1 MVYAGFACPMSH
13 IDYKVAPV
21 GTRRTM
27 HLGQIVVAAARDWL
41 DDKAPRLAAA
51 LSYYTAFSLPPL
63 LVALIGIAG
72 IAFGADLVSAR
83 IVDQMGGL
91 VGTESAE
98 LLGSAIAEARQTTG
112 TGWAV
117 ALGVAVLL
125 VAASG
130 VFAQL
135 QDALNTIWDVQP
147 KPGGGVWRLIQK
159 RLLSLAAVLGAGFLL
174 LVSLAV
180 SAATAAMADLA
191 RNIQSLAP
199 FVTILDVVVSLLVIT
214 ALFAL
219 IFKYLPDVRIKWRDV
234 WIGAFITACLFIAGK
249 YAIGFYLGTSDVG
262 SAYGVAGS
270 LIIIMVW
277 IYYSSL
283 IVFFGAEL
291 TQIWTKRKE
300 GFVRPVVGAEVA
312 AGSQDKRHP
321 GQKSEAPGVLVLG
334 AFFTGWLLGR
344 RRPK

>member
-1 MVYAGFACPMSH
+1 MPHV
-13 IDYKVAPV
+13 DYKGALV
-21 GTRRTM
+21 GTRRKM
-27 HLGQIVVAAARDWL
+27 HLGQVVVAAARDWL
-41 DDKAPRLAAA
+41 EDKAPRLAAA

-72 IAFGADLVSAR
+72 IAFGADEVSAR

-91 VGTESAE
+91 VGTESAK

-117 ALGVAVLL
+117 ALGVAILL
-125 VAASG
+125 IAASG

-147 KPGGGVWRLIQK
+147 KPGGGIWRLLQK

-191 RNIQSLAP
+191 RNMESLAP

-300 GFVRPVVGAEVA
+300 VFVRPVSGAEVA
-312 AGSQDKRHP
+312 TGSPDERHP
-321 GQKSEAPGVLVLG
+321 PQKSEAPGVLVLG

-344 RRPK
+344 RRPR

>member
-1 MVYAGFACPMSH
+1 
-13 IDYKVAPV
+13 
-21 GTRRTM
+21 M
-27 HLGQIVVAAARDWL
+27 HLGQVAVAAARDWI

-72 IAFGADLVSAR
+72 LAFGADEVSAR
-83 IVDQMGGL
+83 IVHQMGGL

-98 LLGSAIAEARQTTG
+98 LLGSAITEARQTTG

-147 KPGGGVWRLIQK
+147 KPGGGIWHLIQK

-191 RNIQSLAP
+191 RNMESLAP

-234 WIGAFITACLFIAGK
+234 WIGAFITAGLFIAGK

-300 GFVRPVVGAEVA
+300 GSVRPVVGAEVA
-312 AGSQDKRHP
+312 TGSQDKRP
-321 GQKSEAPGVLVLG
+321 GQKTEAPGVLVLG

-344 RRPK
+344 RRSK

>member
-1 MVYAGFACPMSH
+1 MNLGRLL
-13 IDYKVAPV
+13 ID
-21 GTRRTM
+21 
-27 HLGQIVVAAARDWL
+27 AAKDWM
-41 DDKAPRLAAA
+41 DDKAPRLGAA

-72 IAFGADLVSAR
+72 VALGADVVTER

-91 VGTESAE
+91 VGSESAE
-98 LLGSAIAEARQTTG
+98 LLGTAIAEARQTTG

-117 ALGVAVLL
+117 ALGVGLL
-125 VAASG
+125 IIAASG

-135 QDALNTIWDVQP
+135 QDALNTIWEVQA
-147 KPGGGVWRLIQK
+147 KPGGGIWRLVQK

-180 SAATAAMADLA
+180 SAATAALVDLA
-191 RNIQSLAP
+191 GSVQSLAP
-199 FVTILDVVVSLLVIT
+199 FVAALDLVVSLLVIT
-214 ALFAL
+214 VLFAL
-219 IFKYLPDVRIKWRDV
+219 IFKFLPDVRIKWGDV
-234 WIGAFITACLFIAGK
+234 WIGALITAVLFIAGK
-249 YAIGFYLGTSDVG
+249 FAIGFYLGTSDVG

-291 TQIWTKRKE
+291 TQVWSKRHE
-300 GFVRPVVGAEVA
+300 RAVQPVAGAEPASPRSKVA
-312 AGSQDKRHP
+312 PTQSQNEP
-321 GQKSEAPGVLVLG
+321 APAWLVLG
-334 AFFTGWLLGR
+334 AFASGWLLGR
-344 RRPK
+344 RRSK

>member
-1 MVYAGFACPMSH
+1 
-13 IDYKVAPV
+13 
-21 GTRRTM
+21 M
-27 HLGQIVVAAARDWL
+27 HLGRLVIEAAKDWL

-63 LVALIGIAG
+63 LVVLIGIAG
-72 IAFGADLVSAR
+72 IAFGAETVSER
-83 IVDQMGGL
+83 IVDQMRGL

-98 LLGSAIAEARQTTG
+98 LLSTAIAEARQTTG

-117 ALGVAVLL
+117 ALGVGFLII
-125 VAASG
+125 AASG

-135 QDALNTIWDVQP
+135 QDALNAIWDV
-147 KPGGGVWRLIQK
+147 KPRAGGGIWRLLQK

-180 SAATAAMADLA
+180 STATAALA
-191 RNIQSLAP
+191 ELAGNIESLAP
-199 FVTILDVVVSLLVIT
+199 LVATLDVVISLVVIT
-214 ALFAL
+214 VLFAL
-219 IFKYLPDVRIKWRDV
+219 IFKFLPDVRIRWGDV
-234 WIGAFITACLFIAGK
+234 WLGSMITSVLFIAGK
-249 YAIGFYLGTSDVG
+249 FAIGFYLGASEVG

-291 TQIWTKRKE
+291 TQVWSKRKE
-300 GFVRPVVGAEVA
+300 RSVRPVAGAEPKPDA
-312 AGSQDKRHP
+312 LAGPVTRGSP
-321 GQKSEAPGVLVLG
+321 MEPAPGWMVLG
-334 AFFTGWLLGR
+334 AFLSGWLFGR
-344 RRPK
+344 RRSR